1 MLPNVGMGE
10 LILILVIALILFGP
24 KRLPEVAKGLG
35 RSIKAFKEGM
45 SEPSEPASSQESNPE
60 LLESNKK

>member
-10 LILILVIALILFGP
+10 LLVILCIILILFGA

-35 RSIKAFKEGM
+35 RSIKAFKDGMNESSESHPEGTH
-45 SEPSEPASSQESNPE
+45 SAETE
-60 LLESNKK
+60 KK

>member
-10 LILILVIALILFGP
+10 LVLILAIVLILFGA
-24 KRLPEVAKGLG
+24 KRLPDVAKSLG

-45 SEPSEPASSQESNPE
+45 NDTGDKPDDKD
-60 LLESNKK
+60 KKEG